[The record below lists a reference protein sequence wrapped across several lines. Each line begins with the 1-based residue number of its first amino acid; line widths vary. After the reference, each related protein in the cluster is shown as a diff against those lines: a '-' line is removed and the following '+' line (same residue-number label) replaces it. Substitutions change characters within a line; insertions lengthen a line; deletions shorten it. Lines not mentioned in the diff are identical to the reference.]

1 VTRYGKRLGVLD
13 EGFTPNYTNKYLKWG
28 LEQEADDPTGD
39 QKRMVALQQDVKEH
53 GGFKRLESVGGKA
66 VVGAAASMPF

>member
-1 VTRYGKRLGVLD
+1 VLD

>member
-1 VTRYGKRLGVLD
+1 
-13 EGFTPNYTNKYLKWG
+13 
-28 LEQEADDPTGD
+28 
-39 QKRMVALQQDVKEH
+39 MVALQQDVKEH